1 MLPQLLG
8 ARSLAPFV
16 GAGSHPLYLDYLKA
30 YLPSS
35 EFLTLQILVWL
46 LQAHRQVRIE
56 RLASSFP
63 YPIKCESRRK
73 KIKRFLI
80 LPRLSLPLLWFPL
93 IKKIIKTQFPKGDRL
108 IITVDRTQWKSNN
121 ISMVSVIWN
130 KRALPIYWLLLSK
143 KGSSNFYEQMA
154 TIRPVLRL
162 LKEYDLVV
170 IGDREYRSTALAIWL
185 TKKKISFVLRLNK
198 NTLIKPRYQ
207 KYQSLNTLDIK
218 PGERALYSK
227 VKITKSLRK
236 ERFNVVVYWRR
247 KYQNKQLPHPWYL
260 LTNLENKEEVI
271 KIFAARGGIEAMFRD
286 CKSGGYNL
294 EGSQAN
300 QQRLTNLIL
309 LIAIAYTASCL
320 VGLKIRN
327 TGYAEYINRLNIEGK
342 NRPRHSYFWTGL
354 YGTTWVL
361 SMDICWEWV
370 EKLMKTAI
378 NKLPFYLKGL
388 KAMKLI
394 QSII

>member
-1 MLPQLLG
+1 MLPQ
-8 ARSLAPFV
+8 F
-16 GAGSHPLYLDYLKA
+16 YIDYLKT

-35 EFLTLQILVWL
+35 ELLTLQILVWL
-46 LQAHRQVRIE
+46 LQVHRQVRIE

-73 KIKRFLI
+73 KIQRFL
-80 LPRLSLPLLWFPL
+80 LSSNLSLSLLWFPL
-93 IKKIIKTQFPKGDRL
+93 IKKIISTQLKKGDRL
-108 IITVDRTQWKSNN
+108 IITIDRTQWKTNN
-121 ISMVSVIWN
+121 ISMASVIWR

-154 TIRPVLRL
+154 TIRPVLKL
-162 LKEYDLVV
+162 LKDYNLVV
-170 IGDREYRSTALAIWL
+170 IGDREYRSTAFALWL
-185 TKKKISFVLRLNK
+185 TKKKIAFVLRLNK
-198 NTLIKPRYQ
+198 NTKIKPRYQ
-207 KYQSLNTLDIK
+207 KYQSLNSLDIK
-218 PGERALYSK
+218 PGDRVLYDGVLVTENNQK
-227 VKITKSLRK
+227 D
-236 ERFNVVVYWRR
+236 RFNVVVYWRR
-247 KYQNKQLPHPWYL
+247 KYNNKQLPNPWYL

-271 KIFAARGGIEAMFRD
+271 KIFASRGGIEAMFRD

-300 QQRLTNLIL
+300 SQRLTNLIL

-320 VGLKIRN
+320 TGLKIKN
-327 TGYAEYINRLNIEGK
+327 TGYAEYINRLKIENK

-354 YGTTWVL
+354 YGTTWIL

-370 EKLMKTAI
+370 ENLMKTAI
-378 NKLPFYLKGL
+378 NKLPFYLQGL

-394 QSII
+394 QTIV